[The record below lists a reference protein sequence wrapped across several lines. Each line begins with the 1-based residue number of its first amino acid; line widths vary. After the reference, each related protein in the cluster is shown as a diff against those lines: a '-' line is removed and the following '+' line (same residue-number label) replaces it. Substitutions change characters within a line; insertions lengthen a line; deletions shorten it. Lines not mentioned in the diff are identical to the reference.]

1 MSYTLTGRIQSRLA
15 ATLPPLLVALGIHRW
30 WAIELVGLMLIFG
43 LALDVCVYDRVLDY
57 QPGWLAAPLGLFELG
72 LIVLAMRMPVTWPA
86 LGLFALGW
94 STAQV
99 CGHALFPR
107 LRLEYAQAGGE
118 LGRAGATL
126 AAAVGAAALAGV
138 AGAVAVI
145 PPAVHLHGVVQGPL
159 VIRHAQ
165 TLVGGTVRGGILIRA
180 SHVTLKDVTIIGGE
194 NGIDVLGAEH
204 VMLKNVHVLRP
215 TLDGIHI
222 RRSSVMI
229 DGCSISDPGGPWVQ
243 GIDISF
249 ALDKEMSMV
258 SGCTIVGG
266 REGIVTHMS
275 MVDIRDNR
283 VGATSLR
290 AITMGEMS
298 MGSIDRNDVVGAH
311 GVGILCVDH
320 SQCEIEHNT
329 VADTRR
335 DGDGDGDMSR
345 AGVGI
350 EAHFYAEAV
359 VKHNTVVASPGG
371 IQAFTHA
378 TIER

>member
-1 MSYTLTGRIQSRLA
+1 MSYTLKGRIQSRLVA
-15 ATLPPLLVALGIHRW
+15 MLPPLLVALGIHRW
-30 WAIELVGLMLIFG
+30 WAIDLVALMLVFG
-43 LALDVCVYDRVLDY
+43 IALDVCVYDRVLDY
-57 QPGWLAAPLGLFELG
+57 QSGWLALPLGLVELG

-86 LGLFALGW
+86 VGLFALGW
-94 STAQV
+94 ATAQV

-107 LRLEYAQAGGE
+107 LHLEYAQAGGE
-118 LGRAGATL
+118 LGRVGAVL
-126 AAAVGAAALAGV
+126 AATVAAVVLAGV

-145 PPAVHLHGVVQGPL
+145 PPTVHLHGVVRGPL

-165 TLVGGTVRGGILIRA
+165 TLVGGTVRGGILVRA
-180 SHVTLKDVTIIGGE
+180 SHVVLKDVTVVGGE

-204 VMLKNVHVLRP
+204 VVLEDVRVLRP
-215 TLDGIHI
+215 ALDGIHI

-229 DGCSISDPGGPWVQ
+229 DGCSISNPGSPWVQ

-249 ALDKEMSMV
+249 ALDKNMSMV
-258 SGCTIVGG
+258 SDCTIVGG

-275 MVDIRDNR
+275 MVDIRDNH
-283 VGATSLR
+283 VGATTLR

-298 MGSIDRNDVVGAH
+298 MGSIDRNEVVGAR

-320 SQCEIEHNT
+320 SQCDVAHNT
-329 VADTRR
+329 VTDTRR
-335 DGDGDGDMSR
+335 DGDGDISR

-371 IQAFTHA
+371 IRAFTHA